1 MKRGGLA
8 VIPTAL
14 EPDMATLMQEMTD
27 QMRALREALDR
38 HDDSGQQP
46 GTKPPMYEFP
56 VRISRAL
63 VAPEKYTSTL
73 PYMVL
78 EALRRFARQRGGENI
93 NVIISEALRAYIPRQ
108 HFVDCF
114 KDLQAEQRR
123 LWSEEASRE
132 EIQG

>member
-1 MKRGGLA
+1 M
-8 VIPTAL
+8 IPTAL
-14 EPDMATLMQEMTD
+14 EPEMLTAIQEMTLE
-27 QMRALREALDR
+27 MRALREALDR
-38 HDDSGQQP
+38 HSPSELEP

-78 EALRRFARQRGGENI
+78 EALRRYARQRGGENI

-123 LWSEEASRE
+123 LWSEDASRE